1 MSESSNDK
9 TFKRDILMIG
19 NMKSVKER
27 KKLIMLI
34 TKHFFKEIHNALKNN
49 SIAFIGITSLMN
61 TIRKSRFCLRQNSKK
76 KMAN

>member
-9 TFKRDILMIG
+9 TFERDILMIG

-27 KKLIMLI
+27 KKLIML
-34 TKHFFKEIHNALKNN
+34 TKHFFKEIHDALKNN

-61 TIRKSRFCLRQNSKK
+61 TIRNSRFCLRQNSK
-76 KMAN
+76 